1 MSLKTEVQSQ
11 SGLLSIVREQYT
23 PDAKEMSEKAFREYE
38 KTEKI
43 TKEKLINQVD
53 SVLKEL
59 IVIENRIF
67 QENQKKIIKDFIPF
81 YIKNKDIKK
90 LNFPKIEKYIKNL
103 EITYK

>member
-43 TKEKLINQVD
+43 TKEKLINH
-53 SVLKEL
+53 
-59 IVIENRIF
+59 IIACIYNENLACCLW
-67 QENQKKIIKDFIPF
+67 KKRYSKW
-81 YIKNKDIKK
+81 
-90 LNFPKIEKYIKNL
+90 
-103 EITYK
+103 TG